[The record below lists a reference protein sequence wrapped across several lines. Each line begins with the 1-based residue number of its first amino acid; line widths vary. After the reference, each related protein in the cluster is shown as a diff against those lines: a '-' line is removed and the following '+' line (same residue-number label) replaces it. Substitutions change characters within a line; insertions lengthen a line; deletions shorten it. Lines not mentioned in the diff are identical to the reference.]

1 MKSRRWKLRKKD
13 LSCESIMCLPRM
25 TIKRQSNTFETL
37 QWTLDPLWICLCSYD
52 HVFSFL
58 VSLRMAIF
66 PTLLW
71 IITKTTSMIS
81 SFQNVLLTPFP
92 KIISL
97 LEGLSGE
104 PFLMEFLWVFISI
117 LFCKSWYLI
126 SKSRIKAI
134 LSVPIVRSDIQ
145 LIDPTLY
152 HGMKRLED
160 SLAQDP
166 SLEQSLEL
174 TFSVDITNSNI
185 DEYNELML
193 KHAVYDNYRNS
204 FYFILKGIFEVIPQF
219 FFSVFTE
226 SELRTV
232 LEGETGKRK
241 PIHRL

>member
-1 MKSRRWKLRKKD
+1 
-13 LSCESIMCLPRM
+13 
-25 TIKRQSNTFETL
+25 
-37 QWTLDPLWICLCSYD
+37 
-52 HVFSFL
+52 
-58 VSLRMAIF
+58 
-66 PTLLW
+66 
-71 IITKTTSMIS
+71 MIS

-174 TFSVDITNSNI
+174 TFSVDITNSVDIDNPCIEEMDLCKGGRNRFVSSENI